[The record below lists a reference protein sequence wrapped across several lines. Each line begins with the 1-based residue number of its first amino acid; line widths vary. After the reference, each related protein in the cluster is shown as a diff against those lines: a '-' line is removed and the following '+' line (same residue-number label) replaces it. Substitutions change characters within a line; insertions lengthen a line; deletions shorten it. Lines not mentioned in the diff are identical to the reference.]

1 MLDKNGIEIKTGD
14 VEESPGRTSRPTT
27 RSTLWS
33 TATETPTGAGKT
45 IAC

>member
-14 VEESPGRTSRPTT
+14 VVRITGAYFTT